1 MILATRILAILAGVV
16 GALPAWSQAYPSK
29 PVRLVVGFAAGGAT
43 DIMARMIA
51 KPMSDKLGQQVIVDN
66 RPGAGGMTGTDLVAK
81 SAPDGYTLLMG
92 ASSNLVMN
100 VALSEK
106 LPFDIDKDLVPIALV
121 SRSPTILFVHPSF
134 PAKSLAELIGVV
146 KSNPDKFTYG
156 SAGSGS
162 ITHIIGESFLRAAG
176 GLKVLHVAY
185 RGAGPTV
192 ADLVAG
198 HIHMA
203 FDGMTSYLSHGPS
216 GALRAIAITPRR
228 LPQAPDVPSFAEAGL
243 PGFEGYTWNAVLAP
257 AGTPRTVV
265 ERLSAEVNDALKHA
279 DVTAR
284 FASLGVESL
293 IGSTPE
299 STDAFGKA
307 ERAKWVPLV
316 RAMGIKLD

>member
-1 MILATRILAILAGVV
+1 MIATLRLVV
-16 GALPAWSQAYPSK
+16 LICATLLPSLAWSQAYPTK
-29 PVRLVVGFAAGGAT
+29 PIRLVVGFAAGGAT

-51 KPMSDKLGQQVIVDN
+51 KPMSDKFGQQVVVDN

-106 LPFDIDKDLVPIALV
+106 LPFDIDKDLTPIALV

-134 PAKSLAELIGVV
+134 PAKSLGELVAVV
-146 KSNPDKFTYG
+146 KANPDKFTYG
-156 SAGSGS
+156 SAGNGS
-162 ITHIIGESFLRAAG
+162 ITHIIGEGFLRAAG
-176 GLKVLHVAY
+176 GLKVVHVAY

-203 FDGMTSYLSHGPS
+203 FDGMTSYLAHGPS
-216 GALRAIAITPRR
+216 GALRAIAITPNR

-257 AGTPRTVV
+257 AGTPRAIV
-265 ERLSAEVNDALKHA
+265 ERLNAEVNDALKNP
-279 DVTAR
+279 DVVAR

-293 IGSTPE
+293 VGSTPDG
-299 STDAFGKA
+299 TDAFGKA
-307 ERAKWVPLV
+307 ERTKWVPLV
-316 RAMGIKLD
+316 KAMGIKAD

>member
-1 MILATRILAILAGVV
+1 MFLRHVLLLLILAWPSVAA
-16 GALPAWSQAYPSK
+16 AQAYPTK
-29 PVRLVVGFAAGGAT
+29 PIKLVVGFAAGGAT

-51 KPMSDKLGQQVIVDN
+51 KPMSDQLGQQVIVDN
-66 RPGAGGMTGTDLVAK
+66 RPGGGGMVGTDLVAK

-106 LPFDIDKDLVPIALV
+106 LPFDIDKDLIGIGLV
-121 SRSPTILFVHPSF
+121 VRSPTILFVHPSF
-134 PAKSLAELIGVV
+134 PAKTLGELIAQV
-146 KSNPDKFTYG
+146 KANPGKFTYG
-156 SAGSGS
+156 SAGNGS

-176 GLKVLHVAY
+176 GLDVVHVAY

-203 FDGMTSYLSHGPS
+203 FDGMSSYLAHAKA
-216 GALRAIAITPRR
+216 GALRPIAITPAK
-228 LPQAPDVPSFAEAGL
+228 LPQAPDVPSFGEAGM

-257 AGTPRTVV
+257 AGTSAAIV
-265 ERLSAEVNDALKHA
+265 ERLNAAINRALVDPDAL
-279 DVTAR
+279 AR
-284 FASLGVESL
+284 IATLGVESL
-293 IGSTPE
+293 AGSTPA
-299 STDAFGKA
+299 STDAFGRA

-316 RAMGIKLD
+316 RAMGIKTD